1 MKEFDIFRGV
11 KFPIKLKKRF
21 KEISKNATIILIED
35 KTVRSKDYLDK
46 FILKS
51 RWRKLYDIRLFNCW
65 NSTFGIICII

>member
-11 KFPIKLKKRF
+11 KFPIKLKERF
-21 KEISKNATIILIED
+21 KEINKNATIIMIED

-51 RWRKLYDIRLFNCW
+51 R
-65 NSTFGIICII
+65 